1 MSLKCKDGCR
11 RSPMTLVSAWA
22 SANHMFLGQV
32 AGPKGSN
39 ELGALPKLLELL
51 DLHGAIV
58 TLDALG
64 CQKDCTF

>member
-1 MSLKCKDGCR
+1 
-11 RSPMTLVSAWA
+11 MTLVSAWA
-22 SANHMFLGQV
+22 LANYIFLGQM

-51 DLHGAIV
+51 DLPGANA

-64 CQKDCTF
+64 CQKDRGTNVPVVIV